1 MTKPKVSS
9 SFAANEIQSEQIPPF
24 RIVNASLR
32 SGLASYAPLKG
43 STPWRASN
51 NVATVY
57 LCLCSVVEHNIRRCH
72 EAVPNPGAAST
83 CRARAAPLPPLPH
96 LTIDWARI
104 CAWKTKLCWGGP
116 EAEGRE
122 DSSDCA
128 KETPKVIVNSIKE
141 EAKEDRKR
149 EEERPQLAPSSD
161 MFFVHLNNCFSFW
174 NDL

>member
-32 SGLASYAPLKG
+32 SGLAPYAPLKG

-72 EAVPNPGAAST
+72 EAVPNPGATST
-83 CRARAAPLPPLPH
+83 CRARTAPLPPLPH

-104 CAWKTKLCWGGP
+104 CAWKTKLCWGGAGGRGP
-116 EAEGRE
+116 WRLKWVRKRNAKSNRKQYQRGSEGRQ
-122 DSSDCA
+122 
-128 KETPKVIVNSIKE
+128 KEGGRTPPTGSLQRYVL
-141 EAKEDRKR
+141 R
-149 EEERPQLAPSSD
+149 APK
-161 MFFVHLNNCFSFW
+161 
-174 NDL
+174 

>member
-32 SGLASYAPLKG
+32 SGLAPYAPLKG

-83 CRARAAPLPPLPH
+83 CRARTAPLPPLPH

-104 CAWKTKLCWGGP
+104 CAWKTKLCWGGAGGRGP
-116 EAEGRE
+116 WRLKWVRKRNAKSNRKQYQRGSEGRQ
-122 DSSDCA
+122 
-128 KETPKVIVNSIKE
+128 KEGGTTPPTGSLQRYVL
-141 EAKEDRKR
+141 R
-149 EEERPQLAPSSD
+149 APK
-161 MFFVHLNNCFSFW
+161 
-174 NDL
+174 

>member
-32 SGLASYAPLKG
+32 SGLAPYAPLKG

-83 CRARAAPLPPLPH
+83 RRARTAPLPPLPH

-104 CAWKTKLCWGGP
+104 CAWKTKLCWGGAGGRGP
-116 EAEGRE
+116 WRLKWVRKRNAKSNRKQYQRGSEGRQ
-122 DSSDCA
+122 
-128 KETPKVIVNSIKE
+128 KEGGRTPPTGSLQRYVL
-141 EAKEDRKR
+141 R
-149 EEERPQLAPSSD
+149 APK
-161 MFFVHLNNCFSFW
+161 
-174 NDL
+174 

>member
-32 SGLASYAPLKG
+32 SGLAPYAPLKG

-83 CRARAAPLPPLPH
+83 CRARNAHRTPPSSPTLNYRLSPDMR
-96 LTIDWARI
+96 LENKIMLRGA
-104 CAWKTKLCWGGP
+104 GGRGP
-116 EAEGRE
+116 WRLKWLRKRNAKSNRKQYQRGSEGRQ
-122 DSSDCA
+122 
-128 KETPKVIVNSIKE
+128 KEGGRTPPTGSVQRYVL
-141 EAKEDRKR
+141 R
-149 EEERPQLAPSSD
+149 APK
-161 MFFVHLNNCFSFW
+161 
-174 NDL
+174 

>member
-1 MTKPKVSS
+1 MLGKDLQVTKPKVSS

-32 SGLASYAPLKG
+32 SGLAPYAPLKG

-83 CRARAAPLPPLPH
+83 CRARTAH
-96 LTIDWARI
+96 R
-104 CAWKTKLCWGGP
+104 
-116 EAEGRE
+116 
-122 DSSDCA
+122 
-128 KETPKVIVNSIKE
+128 TP
-141 EAKEDRKR
+141 
-149 EEERPQLAPSSD
+149 PSSPTLNYRLSPD
-161 MFFVHLNNCFSFW
+161 MRLENKIMLRGRRRQRAVKTQVSAQKKRQK
-174 NDL
+174 